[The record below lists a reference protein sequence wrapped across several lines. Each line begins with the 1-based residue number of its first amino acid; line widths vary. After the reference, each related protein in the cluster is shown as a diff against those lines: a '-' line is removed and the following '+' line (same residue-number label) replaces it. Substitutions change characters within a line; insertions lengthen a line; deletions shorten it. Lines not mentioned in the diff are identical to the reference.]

1 MAFMLVTP
9 VSMSNPAA
17 GKPRSHIAAAALLAQ
32 IEAGTA
38 PTILD
43 VRSRREFVAGH
54 VPGALHLPFW
64 TLLTRL
70 SEIPSSPADPI
81 VVYCGHGP
89 RAYMAGAILR
99 ASGFRRVMYLEGH
112 MLKWMRARLR
122 LDVGSSSRTS
132 RHPQC

>member
-1 MAFMLVTP
+1 VRDF
-9 VSMSNPAA
+9 
-17 GKPRSHIAAAALLAQ
+17 RSHITATTLLGQ

-43 VRSRREFVAGH
+43 VRSRREFAAGH

-64 TLLTRL
+64 TLPARL
-70 SEIPSSPADPI
+70 SDIPSSPADPI

-89 RAYMAGAILR
+89 RAYMAGAVLR
-99 ASGFRRVMYLEGH
+99 ASGFRRVMYLAGH
-112 MLKWMRARLR
+112 MLKWRRAGLR
-122 LDVGSSSRTS
+122 LDVGSSSRAS

>member
-1 MAFMLVTP
+1 MRDLQ
-9 VSMSNPAA
+9 
-17 GKPRSHIAAAALLAQ
+17 SHITATTLLDQ

-43 VRSRREFVAGH
+43 VRSGREFVAGH
-54 VPGALHLPFW
+54 VPGALHIPFW
-64 TLLTRL
+64 TLLTRT

-89 RAYMAGAILR
+89 RAYMAGAALR
-99 ASGFRRVMYLEGH
+99 ASGFQRVMYLEGH